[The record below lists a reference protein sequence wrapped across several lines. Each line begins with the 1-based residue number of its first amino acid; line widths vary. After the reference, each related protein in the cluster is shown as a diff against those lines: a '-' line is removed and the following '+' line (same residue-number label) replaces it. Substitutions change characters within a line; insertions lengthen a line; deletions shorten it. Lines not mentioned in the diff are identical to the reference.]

1 MSRALSVAG
10 IQGEVLADATL
21 TATQMAQMNF
31 AREEYKKLFTLLD
44 KVVLPAMGDRTLPV
58 CQDVRRHLE
67 QIHSFSGGFCY
78 SHRHLGISHNAKA
91 VQQ

>member
-1 MSRALSVAG
+1 MSQALSVAA
-10 IQGEVLADATL
+10 IHGEVLADATL
-21 TATQMAQMNF
+21 NATEMAQMNF
-31 AREEYKKLFTLLD
+31 AREEYWRLFALLD

-78 SHRHLGISHNAKA
+78 SHRHLGISHSAKA